1 MAAASA
7 DAPELPSGWTPRP
20 LVRAPRDMVAA
31 AHPLAVQAG
40 DAVTAGYGV
49 LGRVSLH
56 FAKAAGRA

>member
-1 MAAASA
+1 VN
-7 DAPELPSGWTPRP
+7 ELRGLGIGLEPGQFVSTGTCA
-20 LVRAPRDMVAA
+20 V
-31 AHPLAVQAG
+31 PLAVQAG